1 MRIFWAEMHGTL
13 TPNMAIAFKNL
24 GHRMLLADESFKDV
38 IRYGLKWSKADALS
52 RFQGNVDSV
61 SVQELQDNP
70 PDVLVITCWE
80 VLHDM
85 LRLIPAFPNAKIV
98 YYAGNNGVPYPHE
111 LVKNLLVADVV
122 TYEQFKSAPHNVFY
136 LPYMDYENFP
146 YVGPSAELN
155 INSYIV
161 NYKVHFTP
169 GYNIIK
175 ELEAKTP
182 YIKYNIFDGNVHR
195 SELPNLMQHSMAT
208 AHLKHAEG
216 YGYTILE
223 SLSSGRPVL
232 LFTPYTIDRSYTKW
246 CLPNKSALYFNTAEE
261 YFGHVNRLL
270 SDEDFRCEL
279 QESTAKT
286 VREIVNNEEQGE
298 ILKRFLE
305 NLI

>member
-1 MRIFWAEMHGTL
+1 
-13 TPNMAIAFKNL
+13 
-24 GHRMLLADESFKDV
+24 
-38 IRYGLKWSKADALS
+38 
-52 RFQGNVDSV
+52 
-61 SVQELQDNP
+61 
-70 PDVLVITCWE
+70 
-80 VLHDM
+80 
-85 LRLIPAFPNAKIV
+85 
-98 YYAGNNGVPYPHE
+98 
-111 LVKNLLVADVV
+111 
-122 TYEQFKSAPHNVFY
+122 
-136 LPYMDYENFP
+136 
-146 YVGPSAELN
+146 
-155 INSYIV
+155 
-161 NYKVHFTP
+161 
-169 GYNIIK
+169 
-175 ELEAKTP
+175 
-182 YIKYNIFDGNVHR
+182 
-195 SELPNLMQHSMAT
+195 MQHSMAT